1 MNDITKPTAPSPLAG
16 APGSA
21 GDALPCGC
29 RDAMIRTHR
38 EFESMGDEDW
48 PDIYA
53 GFTCRCGKSFYA
65 EPKRQNTRI

>member
-1 MNDITKPTAPSPLAG
+1 
-16 APGSA
+16 
-21 GDALPCGC
+21 
-29 RDAMIRTHR
+29 
-38 EFESMGDEDW
+38 MGDEDW